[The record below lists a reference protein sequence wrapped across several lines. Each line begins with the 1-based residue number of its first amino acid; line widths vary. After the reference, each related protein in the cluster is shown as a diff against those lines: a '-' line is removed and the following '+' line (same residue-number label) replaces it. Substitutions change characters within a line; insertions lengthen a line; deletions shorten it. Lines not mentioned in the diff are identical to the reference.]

1 MKPLREYLLYDRLG
15 GGAVARALRGRYAP
29 LQLRSTFAPNVDSV
43 FTPPHSPLILLDQ
56 PYVSDFLKDTI
67 RRYELPVILT
77 EASRAFQ
84 AESFP
89 SSVSE
94 EAARDHVLA
103 TPDARL
109 YMVSESSIGWV
120 TEHLGSTVHPRRI
133 DQFKNKAHFRG
144 ATAHLYPDFLFR
156 VVQFGD
162 LDAFDPESFPA
173 PFVIK
178 PTVGFLSLG
187 VQRVESAAH
196 WPAALA
202 AIREDLA
209 RAAGLFPTEV
219 LSTSSFLVE
228 QCVEGN
234 EYAMDAYY
242 DGNGQPVILSVLEHL
257 FASKDDASDRV
268 YITSAKIVRENLAR
282 CTRHLQDLG
291 EIFDVRNMPVH
302 VEIRIDSGGRVIPI
316 EVNPMRFGGWCTTA
330 DLTHHAFGVNPY
342 ASYFRSERP
351 DWSEVLKD
359 DEGSV
364 FALIAL
370 GNTTGIDGSEVEAF
384 DHDALASRFTNP
396 LELRKTDYHRYP
408 IFGFLFVRTNADQL
422 AELDWALR
430 SDLFE
435 FVAKA

>member
-1 MKPLREYLLYDRLG
+1 M
-15 GGAVARALRGRYAP
+15 
-29 LQLRSTFAPNVDSV
+29 
-43 FTPPHSPLILLDQ
+43 ILLDQ

-77 EASRAFQ
+77 EAARAFQ

-120 TEHLGSTVHPRRI
+120 AAHLSSTVHPRRI
-133 DQFKNKAHFRG
+133 DQFKNKARFRA
-144 ATAHLYPDFLFR
+144 ATEHLYPDFQFR
-156 VVQFGD
+156 EIQLAD

-202 AIREDLA
+202 DIRADLA
-209 RAAGLFPTEV
+209 RAAGLFPGEV
-219 LSTSSFLVE
+219 LNTSSFLLE
-228 QCVEGN
+228 QCVEGA
-234 EYAMDAYY
+234 EFAMDAYY
-242 DGNGQPVILSVLEHL
+242 DGAGEPVILSVLEHL
-257 FASKDDASDRV
+257 FASKNDASDRV
-268 YITSAKIVRENLAR
+268 YITSARIVRENLAR
-282 CTRHLQDLG
+282 FTRHLQDLG
-291 EIFDVRNMPVH
+291 EIFDVRDMPVH
-302 VEIRIDSGGRVIPI
+302 VEVRIDSGGRVIPI

-342 ASYFRSERP
+342 VSYFRSERP

-359 DEGSV
+359 DEGNV

-370 GNTTGIDGSEVEAF
+370 GNTTGIDGSEVASF
-384 DHDALASRFTNP
+384 DYDALVGRFAGP
-396 LELRKTDYHRYP
+396 LELRKTDHHRYP
-408 IFGFLFVRTNADQL
+408 IFGFLFVRTRADQL
-422 AELDWALR
+422 AELDWVLR
-430 SDLFE
+430 SDLLE
-435 FVAKA
+435 FVTPA